1 MIHEEWKIFSSFTI
15 HASWRQSYQE
25 IILVDMQKD
34 TIEAKLISE
43 LVYQFDETYLIT
55 THPKHKEVF
64 DL

>member
-15 HASWRQSYQE
+15 HASWRQSYPE

-43 LVYQFDETYLIT
+43 LV
-55 THPKHKEVF
+55 
-64 DL
+64 